1 MAYIMSHDTRRMRAA
16 VANAIAKRMHL
27 SEEEMAA
34 LMDKQRAMD
43 DAARAYRDHV
53 VAIAGRILYPDTN
66 T

>member
-1 MAYIMSHDTRRMRAA
+1 MRAA